1 MKPLALLTLLL
12 AAPLTRADISFVRHM
27 SHAECQKAL
36 TDSLEMYVDA
46 RHCEKADTEQT
57 RQRALIGWY
66 AVGELNSQSGNEEFK
81 RCSPTPAQRQEL
93 ANLVN
98 RYEAIMRSPERLQSF
113 CTPTH
118 RARIAPL
125 YPRYM
130 QLLQELENTRRQNS
144 NPPN

>member
-1 MKPLALLTLLL
+1 MKSTLLL
-12 AAPLTRADISFVRHM
+12 ALLLIVPLGRADISFVHPM
-27 SHAECQKAL
+27 TPAECKQAL

-66 AVGELNSQSGNEEFK
+66 AVGELNSKSGNEAFQ
-81 RCSPTPAQRQEL
+81 RCTLSPEQRQDL
-93 ANLVN
+93 SNLSKH
-98 RYEAIMRSPERLQSF
+98 YEAIMRSPERLQSF
-113 CTPTH
+113 CTPTR

-130 QLLQELENTRRQNS
+130 QLLQELENARRQS
-144 NPPN
+144 STPN